1 MFANLLRRA
10 SRVRR
15 SSIDRAPGRLTN
27 AREIKLWAT
36 ISLAAHQRD
45 MQW

>member
-15 SSIDRAPGRLTN
+15 SSIDRAPGRL
-27 AREIKLWAT
+27 ARDIKLWAT

-45 MQW
+45 MQR